1 MNCPTCRK
9 PGRLLIR
16 GDMLPAKAA
25 VYRCRA
31 CGMDFF
37 DRTPDEDYWR
47 TDGQNEI
54 YEDGAV
60 AAERT
65 AFFEAILSKLSAL
78 GGRGSL
84 LDVGAGKGELATAAA
99 ARGWQVSVVEPCQ
112 DATRGLAAK
121 GIHEVHN
128 TGFEDFKPAGFYDC
142 VAFMDVLEH
151 TRNPE
156 LAIRK
161 AAGCLEPGGLLAA
174 LTPDAEAPTRQ
185 MALAAAAFA
194 PGLGGLLKYQYYLPH
209 YCYLSGRAFRQLA
222 QRSGLE
228 VIAIERI
235 ATPKHFLLAKL
246 KRHYGRYSGNRLFCA
261 AASLAYPFARLVLKN
276 KLLAF
281 ARRPA

>member
-1 MNCPTCRK
+1 LNCPACRK
-9 PGRLLIR
+9 PARLLIG
-16 GDMLPAKAA
+16 GDVLPAKAA
-25 VYRCRA
+25 VYRCHD

-60 AAERT
+60 AAERMV
-65 AFFEAILSKLSAL
+65 FFDAILSKLSAF

-84 LDVGAGKGELATAAA
+84 LDVGAGKGELAIAAA
-99 ARGWQVSVVEPCQ
+99 ARGWQVSVVEPSKE
-112 DATRGLAAK
+112 ATRGLEAK

-128 TGFEDFKPAGFYDC
+128 TGFEDFAPERPYDC

-156 LAIRK
+156 LVVKK
-161 AAGCLEPGGLLAA
+161 AAECLAPGGLLAA

-194 PGLGGLLKYQYYLPH
+194 PAFGGLLKYQYYLPH
-209 YCYLSGRAFRQLA
+209 YCYLSGKAFRQMCR
-222 QRSGLE
+222 QSGLE

-261 AASLAYPFARLVLKN
+261 AASLAYPFAHLVLKN

-281 ARRPA
+281 ARKPA